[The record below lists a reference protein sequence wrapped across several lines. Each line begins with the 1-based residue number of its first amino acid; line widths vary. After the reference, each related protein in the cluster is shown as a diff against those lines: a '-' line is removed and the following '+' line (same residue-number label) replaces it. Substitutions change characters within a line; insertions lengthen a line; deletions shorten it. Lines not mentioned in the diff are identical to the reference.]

1 MIARIPIDPV
11 AVGRSPFPNRS
22 LAAPPGVTLSPPD
35 LPAPTFALPA
45 ARVAELWVAVVEGQP
60 RARVVERA
68 ADGLLIHCVQTTAVL
83 RFVDDVHARIL
94 PLGRDQSTLAVLS
107 RSRVGLW
114 DLGVNAARLRAWL
127 ADLEARAARWSSGGA
142 PG

>member
-1 MIARIPIDPV
+1 MPARPLLDPV
-11 AVGRSPFPNRS
+11 AIGRSPFPNRA
-22 LAAPPGVTLSPPD
+22 LAAPPGVTLAPPD

-45 ARVAELWVAVVEGQP
+45 ARVADLWVAVVEGQP
-60 RARVVERA
+60 RARVVERG
-68 ADGLLIHCVQTTAVL
+68 ADGLLIHAVQTSAVL

-114 DLGVNAARLRAWL
+114 DLGVNRARLGAWL
-127 ADLEARAARWSSGGA
+127 ADLEARAARWSTGRS

>member
-1 MIARIPIDPV
+1 
-11 AVGRSPFPNRS
+11 
-22 LAAPPGVTLSPPD
+22 
-35 LPAPTFALPA
+35 
-45 ARVAELWVAVVEGQP
+45 
-60 RARVVERA
+60 
-68 ADGLLIHCVQTTAVL
+68 VQTTAVL

-127 ADLEARAARWSSGGA
+127 ADLEARAARWSSGGV